1 MQLKARKEVIRIFGD
16 DHSDILP
23 TLEQLQGLDY
33 INMVIKEVSFWLST
47 ELNILLNNVRFF
59 KWIN

>member
-1 MQLKARKEVIRIFGD
+1 MQLKAREEVLRIFGD

-33 INMVIKEVSFWLST
+33 VNMVIKEVSFWLST
-47 ELNILLNNVRFF
+47 EINMLLNNVRFF
-59 KWIN
+59 KCNN